1 MAVVPLPGADNTHH
15 IAYWSQY
22 SVKTFLART
31 ASIGAGLVY
40 GLGSDSSATDVDAL
54 RCLVKMRRAR
64 SPDLFR
70 AGGVELY
77 PLPEMLFFGRTHL
90 HVAINLVGV

>member
-54 RCLVKMRRAR
+54 RCLVKMRRAT

-70 AGGVELY
+70 AGEWNFILY
-77 PLPEMLFFGRTHL
+77 PRCYFLDEPTCTLQS
-90 HVAINLVGV
+90 I